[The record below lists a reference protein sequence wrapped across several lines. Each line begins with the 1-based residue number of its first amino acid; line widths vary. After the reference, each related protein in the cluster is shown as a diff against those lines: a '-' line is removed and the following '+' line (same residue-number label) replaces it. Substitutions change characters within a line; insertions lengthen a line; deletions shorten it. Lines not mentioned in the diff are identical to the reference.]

1 MQLVAYGAQDIYLT
15 GNPQITFFKVVYR
28 RHTNFSI
35 EAVEQTFNG
44 NADFG
49 MKNVVCQIARVGD
62 LVTKMYL
69 KAELSAGT
77 ATAGEWAWVQNVG
90 HAMISEVELEIGGT
104 RIDRQYG
111 EWMSIWR
118 SLARNPQA
126 DRGYNQMVGNTSALT
141 SLNAT
146 HAAHELFVP
155 LQFFCCRND
164 GLALPLIALQY
175 HDVRVN
181 FSFRS
186 LAECVNQ
193 TSNCVLPSLK
203 VNSASL
209 LVDYVYLDSEE
220 RKRFAQAS
228 HEYLIETLQYTGAE
242 SVTGTSAKPRLGM
255 NHPNKALFWVT
266 TSGKYNNGNTFLGL
280 TLESAAKRFALGY
293 ATSASGVLTT
303 ASAAG
308 ALEAD
313 EALVC
318 SSTDATVL
326 AAFASLSP
334 RLRSSSSSAAATV
347 ANIEV
352 DLDDVDSS
360 DFSLLASEFTGRTS
374 DTANE
379 GHSNFDVVVYQHDNF
394 GVNLDGSGNPT
405 ANAQLQLNGHDR
417 FSRQTGSYFNYVQP
431 FQHFSNT
438 PADGVN
444 VYSFAL
450 NPEDHQPSGTCNMSR
465 IDNATLS
472 VNYSAAPADGTK
484 LAVYGL
490 AYNVLR
496 IMSGMGG
503 LAYSN

>member
-1 MQLVAYGAQDIYLT
+1 MGGGLMQLVAYGAQDIYLT

-28 RHTNFSI
+28 RHTNFSV

-44 NADFG
+44 NVNFG

-62 LVTKMYL
+62 LVTNMYL
-69 KAELSAGT
+69 KCNVSAGT
-77 ATAGEWAWVQNVG
+77 NGGNDWAWCANLG
-90 HAMISEVELEIGGT
+90 HAMIDEVELEIGGT

-111 EWMSIWR
+111 QWMEIWHQ
-118 SLARNPQA
+118 LARNPQH
-126 DRGYNQMVGNTSALT
+126 DRGYDQMIGNTSGAT
-141 SLNAT
+141 TMNAT
-146 HAAHELFVP
+146 HDAMELFVP

-181 FSFRS
+181 FSFRP
-186 LAECVNQ
+186 LAQCVNSRGSSP
-193 TSNCVLPSLK
+193 TDPSIS
-203 VNSASL
+203 SASL

-242 SVTGTSAKPRLGM
+242 SVHSDSAKPRLGM

-266 TSGKYNNGNTFLGL
+266 ALSKLRGDADNWGVDADDAT
-280 TLESAAKRFALGY
+280 KRFLEA
-293 ATSASGVLTT
+293 T
-303 ASAAG
+303 ASSDVDGYTDNSG
-308 ALEAD
+308 ANLTD
-313 EALVC
+313 GEALN
-318 SSTDATVL
+318 SGSADAAVT
-326 AAFASLSP
+326 AIFDSLSP
-334 RLRSSSSSAAATV
+334 TQADGNVSYRTALNETQVEALAALGVVGATTV
-347 ANIEV
+347 YAHNNFS
-352 DLDDVDSS
+352 DS
-360 DFSLLASEFTGRTS
+360 LY
-374 DTANE
+374 N
-379 GHSNFDVVVYQHDNF
+379 
-394 GVNLDGSGNPT
+394 GSNPT

-417 FSRQTGSYFNYVQP
+417 FSRQSGNYFNFVQP

-438 PADGVN
+438 PSNGVN

-472 VNYSAAPADGTK
+472 VNYASSTDGD
-484 LAVYGL
+484 LCVYGL